1 MNNSLHAYNLG
12 LPSTV
17 CRNGSYG
24 IFKKKKTKS
33 GLKDNGGAQKI
44 VGWVYTSNATE
55 FNDQQSQEENH
66 WLVANCITWV
76 VKLQASGNKWCAELT
91 FFWATCELP
100 LITKEMDSW
109 TWLRGTKKFNLWWG
123 RPNLDHQ
130 RSLMSFRILVIIL
143 RNILV
148 RILPYKLVCIL
159 WEFSLTF
166 LLYFL
171 CAL

>member
-24 IFKKKKTKS
+24 IFKKKKS

-76 VKLQASGNKWCAELT
+76 VKLQASGNK
-91 FFWATCELP
+91 
-100 LITKEMDSW
+100 
-109 TWLRGTKKFNLWWG
+109 
-123 RPNLDHQ
+123 
-130 RSLMSFRILVIIL
+130 
-143 RNILV
+143 
-148 RILPYKLVCIL
+148 
-159 WEFSLTF
+159 
-166 LLYFL
+166 
-171 CAL
+171 